1 MGWAKYCEDN
11 MSIYV
16 GRMAVENSTP
26 THFCRYERMLVKKE
40 PTVLPEKTVFSG
52 TVIHS
57 VGTLSGRRGLELVFQ
72 NGIEERMIRKLQM
85 NGWWWSK
92 AKACWCNLDTQGNRK
107 NAKDLLCLG
116 AKLMTVA

>member
-72 NGIEERMIRKLQM
+72 NGIEELEDELLLFA
-85 NGWWWSK
+85 GEE
-92 AKACWCNLDTQGNRK
+92 LDLFELALELRGRTGFASCGVGLASQ
-107 NAKDLLCLG
+107 
-116 AKLMTVA
+116 